1 MGWTVGRSVVNRAAA
16 LLSQA
21 FQSPVC
27 KLHLPE
33 GPPCGLEGSL
43 AAGISL
49 LTSDPFPPPK
59 PGGLQGGMGAA
70 WVPAHL
76 GTD

>member
-1 MGWTVGRSVVNRAAA
+1 MPLRK
-16 LLSQA
+16 
-21 FQSPVC
+21 SPVSSG
-27 KLHLPE
+27 KLILLFSIKKVSAVKVFFATHHDR
-33 GPPCGLEGSL
+33 S
-43 AAGISL
+43 ISL